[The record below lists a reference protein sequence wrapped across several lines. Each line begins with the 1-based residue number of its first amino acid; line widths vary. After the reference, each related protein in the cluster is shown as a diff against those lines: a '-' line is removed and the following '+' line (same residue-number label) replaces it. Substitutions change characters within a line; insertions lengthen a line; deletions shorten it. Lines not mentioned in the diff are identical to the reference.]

1 MGFPFYYKFQLQYK
15 DKMSFLLMTNLES
28 DSTDSAYV
36 LKFLN
41 TYAMLLKKAAN
52 SEKIQY

>member
-15 DKMSFLLMTNLES
+15 DKMGFLLMTNLES

>member
-1 MGFPFYYKFQLQYK
+1 
-15 DKMSFLLMTNLES
+15 MSFLLMTNLES
-28 DSTDSAYV
+28 DSADSAYV

-41 TYAMLLKKAAN
+41 TYAMLLKKEAN

>member
-1 MGFPFYYKFQLQYK
+1 
-15 DKMSFLLMTNLES
+15 MSFLLMTNLES
-28 DSTDSAYV
+28 DSADSAYV